1 MTILIPN
8 ILLYDRPRNNKKL
21 CPPLRV
27 WPLRLLQRV
36 SPQTKTKQILTIR
49 TPQHCPISIAS
60 KITAQ
65 FPPSLLSLLP
75 AQDSFS
81 TDPCPGDTLSG
92 TNSHHGLIG
101 PPTVRI
107 ALIRRRQITRSIRER
122 KCNPLQRVILLS
134 ASRPGSDRA
143 WRIWRRGRE
152 VNTARSAS
160 TSRAFADTRALAG
173 LESVESVDGG
183 AEGGD

>member
-1 MTILIPN
+1 MIAQGTTTSFVHRFASGRCDCSSAFL
-8 ILLYDRPRNNKKL
+8 RRQRRNK
-21 CPPLRV
+21 
-27 WPLRLLQRV
+27 
-36 SPQTKTKQILTIR
+36 SP
-49 TPQHCPISIAS
+49 PQHCLISIAS

-65 FPPSLLSLLP
+65 FPPGLLSLLP

-122 KCNPLQRVILLS
+122 KCDPLQRVILLS

-143 WRIWRRGRE
+143 WRIFRRGRE
-152 VNTARSAS
+152 VNTAGSAS
-160 TSRAFADTRALAG
+160 TSRAFADTWALAG